1 MSRLTTFLI
10 ILLSFI
16 IGLSV
21 GIIVSFYKPDFYV
34 KKVVVENETSYALPP
49 VKQTIPVLEKIA
61 NGTGTNSTTANQQAD
76 RLKRLKQIIPKFYRE
91 IKEGINYHPA
101 LIFKVKGTNNGTSIH
116 LLTFSLMEWNFIK
129 TKLSD
134 DLTLGKPHKVYLCRD
149 GIVDVNYI
157 VRGFWPPE
165 VEKGNLEDKNVL
177 AVPQNN
183 GKFKFEDF
191 NGNCTDNGF
200 VFNYSGELAGV
211 CFGGNFITADELYS
225 EVPQSCK
232 IIYPYSEAQI
242 EINATNSTQ
251 GNATDLEPSNSTN
264 STNATNSTKNIKTDL
279 NDTFNLNLDSTN
291 SNE

>member
-1 MSRLTTFLI
+1 M
-10 ILLSFI
+10 ILFSFI

-21 GIIVSFYKPDFYV
+21 GIIVSFYKPSFYV
-34 KKVVVENETSYALPP
+34 KKVIVENETSYALPS
-49 VKQTIPVLEKIA
+49 VKQTIPVLEEIA
-61 NGTGTNSTTANQQAD
+61 NGSETTNATNNYNRE
-76 RLKRLKQIIPKFYRE
+76 RLKRLKQIIPKFYKE

-149 GIVDVNYI
+149 GIVDVNYV

-165 VEKGNLEDKNVL
+165 VEKGNLEDRNVL

-183 GKFKFEDF
+183 GKFTFKDF
-191 NGNCTDNGF
+191 SGNCTDNGF
-200 VFNYSGELAGV
+200 VFNYSGEFAGV
-211 CFGGNFITADELYS
+211 CFGGNFIPANKLYS
-225 EVPQSCK
+225 EVPKTCK
-232 IIYPYSEAQI
+232 IIYPYSEAEI
-242 EINATNSTQ
+242 EVNATNSTQ
-251 GNATDLEPSNSTN
+251 ENATSPEVSNSTN
-264 STNATNSTKNIKTDL
+264 STKNTKTNL